1 MQKEYDLQA
10 RFLDAIKQM
19 IPATTSLVSELSD
32 LLEVSNDS
40 AYRRIRGETAL
51 SLDEIA
57 KICRHFNFS
66 LDSLFSI
73 EVGTVTFNYHMLK
86 GIDHYKEYLTSIVR
100 DLTLFSESDDSEI
113 IYAATDIPI
122 FHHFRYPKLAAFK
135 MFYWLRAVVNEP
147 ELLNKKFSFD
157 VIPDELIRIGKKV
170 YDLYSEIAS
179 IELWT
184 NATITSNIKQIEY
197 FWDSG
202 VFGSHND
209 ALDVCNELREE
220 ISFIQRQAELKSK
233 VVFSDKVKSGH
244 EDNYLLHVS
253 DIEIGNNC
261 ILVRMNKMKG
271 VYLSHQTFNKL
282 FTTNVKFTEETHL
295 WLSGIIQKSTLISGV
310 AEKIRYQFFRDN
322 LRQIDKLVSKI
333 NGG

>member
-1 MQKEYDLQA
+1 MSESYELQT

-19 IPATTSLVSELSD
+19 LPASTSLVSEISD

-57 KICRHFNFS
+57 KICHHFNFS

-73 EVGTVTFNYHMLK
+73 DVGTVTFNYLMLK
-86 GIDHYKEYLTSIVR
+86 GVEHYREYLTSIVR
-100 DLTLFSESDDSEI
+100 DLTMISESDDAEI

-147 ELLNKKFSFD
+147 ELASKKFSFD
-157 VIPDELIRIGKKV
+157 LIPEDMIELGRKV
-170 YDLYSEIAS
+170 YDLYSEIPS
-179 IELWT
+179 YELWT
-184 NATITSNIKQIEY
+184 NATITSNIKQIEF
-197 FWDSG
+197 FWESG
-202 VFGSHND
+202 VFESSND

-233 VVFSDKVKSGH
+233 VVFSDKVKSGY
-244 EDNYLLHVS
+244 ENNYLLHVS

-261 ILVRMNKMKG
+261 ILIRMNKMKG

-282 FTTNVKFTEETHL
+282 FTTNTKFTEETHL

-310 AEKIRYQFFRDN
+310 AEKIRYQFFRDI
-322 LRQIDKLVSKI
+322 LRQIDKLVSII
-333 NGG
+333 NGD